1 MAGVTSSVQL
11 YSNLA
16 GLGAALATF
25 AALSIGYVFLIKKQP
40 ICSEYLVWF
49 FILNACIFVFL
60 LTAVVY
66 YQERSIVQD

>member
-1 MAGVTSSVQL
+1 MAGGASGVQL
-11 YSNLA
+11 YSNLV

-40 ICSEYLVWF
+40 ICSEHLVWF

-60 LTAVVY
+60 LTSVVY